1 MPFRQSQVTSES
13 SPQVA
18 LKPTAQSV
26 KGRGGGKWTRPTFPS
41 TPEIQKSVIQVTP
54 TKSSLHDIKVNNK
67 IIYSTNF
74 FLIHNL
80 VRMLDD
86 IHFDWKVLRGS
97 TSPISNPR
105 DKKQTLKLGCVHMD
119 GCLEHLSS
127 DHFKSPHVCLFF
139 PQRPFLLHE
148 FYKMSDFS
156 IQILRLLRELLL
168 PSLGLWTEAWKQG
181 AQVPVNSRRLQS
193 PNPRSS
199 FLSSFNLHILNIHWL
214 KYEVFWQ

>member
-18 LKPTAQSV
+18 LKPIAQCV
-26 KGRGGGKWTRPTFPS
+26 KGSGGAKWTRPTFPF

-67 IIYSTNF
+67 IRYSTNC
-74 FLIHNL
+74 FLTHNL

-86 IHFDWKVLRGS
+86 IYFDWKVFRGRAPLLF
-97 TSPISNPR
+97 PIHAIKNKPC
-105 DKKQTLKLGCVHMD
+105 KLGCVHMD
-119 GCLEHLSS
+119 GRLEHLSS

-139 PQRPFLLHE
+139 PRRPFLLHE

-168 PSLGLWTEAWKQG
+168 PSLGLWTEAGKRG
-181 AQVPVNSRRLQS
+181 TGTSRRLQS

-214 KYEVFWQ
+214 KYEVFRQ